1 MLCKNKK
8 IKKGLVS
15 MFQLVMRERGSSAIS
30 RASPDVRTAQML
42 LVVLL
47 LLLLILLSVE
57 SALNRPKR
65 MNG

>member
-1 MLCKNKK
+1 
-8 IKKGLVS
+8 

-65 MNG
+65 ING